1 MTPAQAADNVF
12 NEMRRRL
19 IKRGNCQTAIDELNR
34 AHNIFRIQW
43 AQQEANNDDDT
54 QSA

>member
-1 MTPAQAADNVF
+1 MTPEQVADNVF

-34 AHNIFRIQW
+34 AHNLFRMQW
-43 AQQEANNDDDT
+43 AQENENT